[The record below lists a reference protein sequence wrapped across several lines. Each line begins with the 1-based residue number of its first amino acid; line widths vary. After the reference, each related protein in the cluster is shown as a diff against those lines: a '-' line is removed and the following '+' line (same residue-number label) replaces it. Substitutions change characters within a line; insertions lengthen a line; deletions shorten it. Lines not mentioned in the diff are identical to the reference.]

1 MIVLWCRAEHS
12 SGSGRASSFRKR
24 KIMMR
29 ICLIV
34 IGLGVLIAM
43 ELGTPSRSKPSELDP
58 FEQLNLHAS
67 ASGDTLKKG
76 DRLVVHRLPQEAPVQ
91 PIAPAETV
99 SPPPPDLIAMLAEK
113 NSGVVGSTPKV
124 KTDVAKKPKPRP
136 KDAAPGKPAAKLAHA
151 SKAAKAEK
159 SKAVVELKPCRP
171 NAFDEL
177 LQALSLSSRCQT

>member
-1 MIVLWCRAEHS
+1 
-12 SGSGRASSFRKR
+12 
-24 KIMMR
+24 MMR

-58 FEQLNLHAS
+58 FEQIKFDAS
-67 ASGDTLKKG
+67 TSGDTLKKG
-76 DRLVVHRLPQEAPVQ
+76 DRLEVHRLPLQEAPAQ
-91 PIAPAETV
+91 PIALAETR
-99 SPPPPDLIAMLAEK
+99 SPPAPDPIAILAEK
-113 NSGVVGSTPKV
+113 NAGVVGSTPSAK
-124 KTDVAKKPKPRP
+124 KDVVKKPKPRP
-136 KDAAPGKPAAKLAHA
+136 KDAAPGKPPPRLANS

-159 SKAVVELKPCRP
+159 PKAVVELKPCRP

>member
-1 MIVLWCRAEHS
+1 MQSRAFVRLRS
-12 SGSGRASSFRKR
+12 SIFGRKR

-58 FEQLNLHAS
+58 FEQLKLDAS

-76 DRLVVHRLPQEAPVQ
+76 DRLEVHHLPQEAPAQ
-91 PIAPAETV
+91 PIALHETV
-99 SPPPPDLIAMLAEK
+99 SSPPPDLIAMLAEK
-113 NSGVVGSTPKV
+113 NSDVVGSTPSAK
-124 KTDVAKKPKPRP
+124 KDVAKKFRPRP
-136 KDAAPGKPAAKLAHA
+136 KDAAPSKPAAKLAN
-151 SKAAKAEK
+151 SGKAAKTER
-159 SKAVVELKPCRP
+159 KAVAELKPCRP

>member
-1 MIVLWCRAEHS
+1 
-12 SGSGRASSFRKR
+12 
-24 KIMMR
+24 MMR

-58 FEQLNLHAS
+58 FEQLKLDAS

-76 DRLVVHRLPQEAPVQ
+76 DRLEVHRLPQEAPVQ
-91 PIAPAETV
+91 PIAFTEPT
-99 SPPPPDLIAMLAEK
+99 SPPPADPIAVLVEV
-113 NSGVVGSTPKV
+113 NSGVVGSTANVRKDVV
-124 KTDVAKKPKPRP
+124 KRPKPRP
-136 KDAAPGKPAAKLAHA
+136 KDATPSKPAPKLANS

-177 LQALSLSSRCQT
+177 LQALNLSSRCQT

>member
-1 MIVLWCRAEHS
+1 
-12 SGSGRASSFRKR
+12 
-24 KIMMR
+24 MMR

-34 IGLGVLIAM
+34 IGLGVLLAM

-58 FEQLNLHAS
+58 FERLTLDTS

-76 DRLVVHRLPQEAPVQ
+76 DRLEVHRLPQEAPVP
-91 PIAPAETV
+91 PIALAETV
-99 SPPPPDLIAMLAEK
+99 SPPPPDLIAILAEK
-113 NSGVVGSTPKV
+113 NSGVVGSTPSAKR
-124 KTDVAKKPKPRP
+124 DVVKKPKPRP
-136 KDAAPGKPAAKLAHA
+136 KDAAPSKPPPKLANS

-159 SKAVVELKPCRP
+159 PKAVVELKPCRP